1 MKQIDETYHY
11 LLLYNQGAFQRLLM
25 LKLAPFGLTIGQ
37 PKILDYLADH
47 NGCMQKELGTACQ
60 VDPATI
66 VGLINRMEEN
76 GLVERRQQDGN
87 RRSFYVYLTVEGWKK
102 TKAVKIAFEE
112 LEKDAFHEF
121 SNEEQEQL
129 VSQMLR
135 VKNNLMEMMEV

>member
-25 LKLAPFGLTIGQ
+25 PKLAPLGLTIGQ

-66 VGLINRMEEN
+66 VGLINRMEEY
-76 GLVERRQQDGN
+76 GFVERRQQDGN
-87 RRSFYVYLTVEGWKK
+87 RRSFYVYLTAEGWQKA
-102 TKAVKIAFEE
+102 KAVKTAFEE
-112 LEKDAFHEF
+112 LEKDAFAGF
-121 SNEEQEQL
+121 SAEEQEQL
-129 VSQMLR
+129 VTQMLR
-135 VKNNLMEMMEV
+135 VQKNLMEMMKA